1 MRKNVV
7 ILGAAGRDFH
17 EFLTFFK
24 NHPHYQVVAFTAEQ
38 IPGIARR
45 KFPAELAGRRYPAG
59 IPIVP
64 ESALPQLIAD
74 ESVDYVCLAY
84 SDLSHQTVMEK
95 ASLVLACGAQFL
107 LVGARDT
114 YVASKKPV
122 VAVTAV
128 RTGCGKSQTSRAI
141 AELLRDHGRRVV
153 GIRHSMPYG
162 QDLRVQD
169 WQRFA
174 STADFIQHQTTIEE
188 EEEYQPWLDHG
199 FVIYAGFDYRKIVA
213 KAEQEADVLV
223 FDGGNND
230 VSMVRPDLQITVV
243 DPHRVGHEHEYYPGL
258 VNLMTADVII
268 INKVDSA
275 SKAAVAEVAR
285 NLTRYNR
292 RARVIKARSEVIV
305 DRPELI
311 RRKRCCVIGDG
322 PTLTHGGMSFGAGT
336 LAVKKFGGRLVDP
349 RVALKGDLRKTFAK
363 FPHLDREIPAM
374 GYSPKQ
380 VRDLQRTV
388 NHVNCDV
395 VVDGSPAN
403 LQRLIRFPQPVVS
416 VGYELGRRAVLALED
431 ELHRHGFI

>member
-1 MRKNVV
+1 MRKKVV

-24 NHPHYQVVAFTAEQ
+24 RHPHFDVIAFTAEQ
-38 IPGIARR
+38 IPGIAGRR
-45 KFPAELAGRRYPAG
+45 FPTELAGKRYPDG

-64 ESALPQLIAD
+64 ESTLPQLIED
-74 ESVDYVCLAY
+74 ESIDYVCLAY

-114 YVASKKPV
+114 YVASQLPV
-122 VAVTAV
+122 IAVTAV
-128 RTGCGKSQTSRAI
+128 RTGCGKSQTARAL
-141 AELLRDHGRRVV
+141 AEILRARGKRVV

-162 QDLRVQD
+162 KDLRIQD
-169 WQRFA
+169 CQRFA
-174 STADFIQHQTTIEE
+174 TAEDFADHHTTIEE

-199 FVIYAGFDYRKIVA
+199 FVIYAGFDYRKIVSQ
-213 KAEQEADVLV
+213 AEKEADILI

-243 DPHRVGHEHEYYPGL
+243 DPHRAGHELEYFPGL
-258 VNLMTADVII
+258 VNLITADVIV

-275 SKAAVAEVAR
+275 TQEAVAQVTR
-285 NLTRYNR
+285 NLKQFNKGATI
-292 RARVIKARSEVIV
+292 IKARSELVV
-305 DRPELI
+305 DRPDLI
-311 RRKRCCVIGDG
+311 KRKRCCVIGDG

-336 LAVKKFGGRLVDP
+336 LAVKKYGGRIANPHD
-349 RVALKGDLRKTFAK
+349 ALKGDLRKTYAK

-374 GYSPKQ
+374 GYSAKQ

-388 NHVNCDV
+388 AGVECDV
-395 VVDGSPAN
+395 IVDGSPAN
-403 LQRLIRFPQPVVS
+403 LQRIIRFEKPVVS
-416 VGYELGRRAVLALED
+416 VGYELGSRAVGALER
-431 ELHRHGFI
+431 ELQRHNIL